1 MIEVTRV
8 FTAAQRAAALKNLGT
23 LPAHWKPV
31 RGTVIEHVG
40 SAGSLTAIPA
50 PVPVVAEKSPRKL
63 RSVR

>member
-8 FTAAQRAAALKNLGT
+8 FTAAQRAAALKTLGP

-31 RGTVIEHVG
+31 RGTVIETTDLG
-40 SAGSLTAIPA
+40 SARTIDLPQTE
-50 PVPVVAEKSPRKL
+50 PVVKSRKL